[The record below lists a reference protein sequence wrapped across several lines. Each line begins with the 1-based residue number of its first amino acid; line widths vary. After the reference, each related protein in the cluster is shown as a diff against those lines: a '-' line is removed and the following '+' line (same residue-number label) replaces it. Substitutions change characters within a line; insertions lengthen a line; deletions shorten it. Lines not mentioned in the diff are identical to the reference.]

1 MKLQRV
7 PGEHPMT
14 ETERSRCV
22 CGGGAYLSYI
32 IYVSMFLLV
41 DSPIIY
47 SLSMSQTHSEKLGLQ
62 L

>member
-22 CGGGAYLSYI
+22 CGGAYLSYI